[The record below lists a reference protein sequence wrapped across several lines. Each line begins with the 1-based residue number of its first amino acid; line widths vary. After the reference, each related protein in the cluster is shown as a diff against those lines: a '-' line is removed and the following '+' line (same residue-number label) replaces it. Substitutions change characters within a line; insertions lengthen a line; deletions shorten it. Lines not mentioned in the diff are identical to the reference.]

1 MSSEPFAALLGM
13 NRCMG
18 LIPRTFVVRH
28 REPCAIDVG
37 IAILST

>member
-1 MSSEPFAALLGM
+1 MPAAPFAALLGM

-18 LIPRTFVVRH
+18 LIPRTFVVKY
-28 REPCAIDVG
+28 REPCAIDVC